1 LYRGSEEQL
10 RSVDK
15 PAKALMERHIL
26 SALDDTLRYGI
37 SKRIDEGEGSNGIVT
52 KSGAGG

>member
-1 LYRGSEEQL
+1 M
-10 RSVDK
+10 DK

-26 SALDDTLRYGI
+26 SALDDILRYGI